1 MSACTLGRVYAQI
14 CLLGCQRIC
23 CLRDFSPPWKGRIA
37 IAVQEEEE
45 EEAMEVDALSPY
57 LPPSLPPCQ
66 HPRHQKIS
74 FLMPSLFFLCCSTI
88 F

>member
-23 CLRDFSPPWKGRIA
+23 CLRDFSPPWKGRIG

-45 EEAMEVDALSPY
+45 EATKEVDGLSPY
-57 LPPSLPPCQ
+57 LPTSLPASIPGEDFFCDALFV
-66 HPRHQKIS
+66 
-74 FLMPSLFFLCCSTI
+74 FLVL
-88 F
+88 